1 MTLLETT
8 RRPWTE
14 SDKRNLIRFWDSIG
28 SIFLI
33 SMLMERPEGAIQ
45 TEASRLNLPR
55 RSEDKGRHRKKWTP
69 DENTRL
75 DDAVEGCRDDDGRIR
90 IIDVA
95 DSVGRSVD
103 AVASKLVEQYDSSQ
117 AFREAIVIPV
127 AALIAK
133 SEAAAAMPKPA
144 VDRRNMAMIRR
155 CLCCERPFNSSGAGN
170 RICKRCRSQDDSDWF

>member
-14 SDKRNLIRFWDSIG
+14 SDKRDLIRFWDSIG

-33 SMLMERPEGAIQ
+33 SLLTERPEGAIQ

-55 RSEDKGRHRKKWTP
+55 RAEDKGRHRKKWTP
-69 DENTRL
+69 EEDSRL
-75 DDAVEGCRDDDGRIR
+75 DNAVESCRDDDGRIR
-90 IIDVA
+90 IIEVA

-103 AVASKLVEQYDSSQ
+103 AVASKLVERFESGQ
-117 AFREAIVIPV
+117 ALRNAIVIPK
-127 AALIAK
+127 ADLLAK
-133 SEAAAAMPKPA
+133 AEEAAARPKPTS
-144 VDRRNMAMIRR
+144 DRRNMAMIRR